1 MNKSC
6 HIIKSS
12 KATTKNIF
20 FGKNGPFLESPLHS
34 NLLFEHAVVR
44 ELLQQLF
51 YYDFYLPTYFWFL
64 KNHCKLSQ
72 LLIHSHRLV
81 KIASCKIF
89 LMYLCILIFGMRQ
102 LRFMK
107 SQFFKLIF
115 VICSLSN
122 SKSQCIETL
131 TFMNQ
136 SASQTCKFISNRII
150 SILPVFY
157 YC

>member
-1 MNKSC
+1 MPHHKDQQG
-6 HIIKSS
+6 HHKEYFLW
-12 KATTKNIF
+12 KKWT
-20 FGKNGPFLESPLHS
+20 FLESPFHS

-136 SASQTCKFISNRII
+136 SAS
-150 SILPVFY
+150 
-157 YC
+157 

>member
-1 MNKSC
+1 MCHFRALFWKAIAARKYEEKMNKSC

-89 LMYLCILIFGMRQ
+89 LMYFDLW
-102 LRFMK
+102 
-107 SQFFKLIF
+107 
-115 VICSLSN
+115 N
-122 SKSQCIETL
+122 AT
-131 TFMNQ
+131 
-136 SASQTCKFISNRII
+136 ASFHEI
-150 SILPVFY
+150 SILKTNF
-157 YC
+157 CHLQFIKFKITMH